1 MPYILAFV
9 FFICCMIADRFTKKS
24 AHESVLEPA
33 RDANAGLER
42 TTGKLVFGDH
52 WQAWA
57 DALSRE
63 AEEPWEEQAA

>member
-9 FFICCMIADRFTKKS
+9 FFIGCLIVDRITKKR
-24 AHESVLEPA
+24 AHLTVLEPA
-33 RDANAGLER
+33 AHANAGLER
-42 TTGKLVFGDH
+42 TTGKLVFGEH

-57 DALSRE
+57 DAIRRE